1 MLPDG
6 QVTVIAALQADVCP
20 QLAQQLAGGHLQD
33 VQQVGQ
39 GHGLIVKVP
48 GHLLFNAPD
57 DAQVVLFYLV
67 DIPGDGQ
74 SQGGEGFIGVLGLQM
89 LVELIGAG
97 HDGLD
102 ILGIL
107 FQKV

>member
-1 MLPDG
+1 M
-6 QVTVIAALQADVCP
+6 
-20 QLAQQLAGGHLQD
+20 
-33 VQQVGQ
+33 QQVGQ

-48 GHLLFNAPD
+48 GHLLFNASD